1 MNKPAITPA
10 VRPASKSTS
19 KSRPLRQT
27 GLRGDVS
34 DRAYRSLR
42 EGILDGSIAPGQRLV
57 ELAICDWLQVSRTPA
72 RDALRR
78 LQSSGL
84 VEPAAGGGVQVVSF
98 DVNALHELYLVREVL
113 EGTAAAEAARN
124 ATPAELA
131 ALHDSMAAQAGLRA
145 DVQAFAQENKACHG
159 LIYQAAHNRFLVQT
173 LQSLHDSVALL
184 GPTAIDS
191 PQWVARAIEQHHDI
205 ADAIAARDTARAGDA
220 MRRHIRQGFERRT
233 LGLKTRSRAHGG

>member
-19 KSRPLRQT
+19 KPRPLRQT

-78 LQSSGL
+78 RS
-84 VEPAAGGGVQVVSF
+84 VVS
-98 DVNALHELYLVREVL
+98 
-113 EGTAAAEAARN
+113 
-124 ATPAELA
+124 LA
-131 ALHDSMAAQAGLRA
+131 S
-145 DVQAFAQENKACHG
+145 
-159 LIYQAAHNRFLVQT
+159 
-173 LQSLHDSVALL
+173 
-184 GPTAIDS
+184 
-191 PQWVARAIEQHHDI
+191 
-205 ADAIAARDTARAGDA
+205 
-220 MRRHIRQGFERRT
+220 
-233 LGLKTRSRAHGG
+233 